1 MSSVVLDASFIVK
14 LLVDE
19 SGSRLAQ
26 AVLEG
31 YEAAGSVFL
40 APSHALA
47 EIGEVLCR
55 KLRKGS
61 IESVQFERAL
71 DSATRRVASND
82 LTSLLAVAAKIA
94 IDHGVSVYDAL
105 YVALADQAGALMLTA
120 DRKLAEKLRPTPFA
134 PLILCVDE
142 SGLIFYGEP

>member
-19 SGSRLAQ
+19 RGSNLAQ

-31 YEAAGSVFL
+31 YEAVGDDLL

-47 EIGEVLCR
+47 EVGEVLCR
-55 KLRKGS
+55 KLKKGAIS
-61 IESVQFERAL
+61 PTQFERAL
-71 DSATRRVASND
+71 
-82 LTSLLAVAAKIA
+82 AVAARRIASRDLTPLLAAAAKAA

-105 YVALADQAGALMLTA
+105 YVVLAEQVGAILLTA
-120 DRKLAEKLRPTPFA
+120 DRKLAEKLRSSRFA
-134 PLILCVDE
+134 SLILCVDE